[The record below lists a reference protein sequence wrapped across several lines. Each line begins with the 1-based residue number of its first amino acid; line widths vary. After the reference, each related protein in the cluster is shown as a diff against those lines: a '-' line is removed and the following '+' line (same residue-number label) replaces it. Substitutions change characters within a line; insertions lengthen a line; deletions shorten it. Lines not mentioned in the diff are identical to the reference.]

1 MVLRLKWAIVFC
13 LTINFIVSFANAA
26 DTEPNIKFK
35 KATVELKYK
44 KNKKTIIVEL
54 AETEEQHAR
63 GLMFRTKLKKDEGML
78 FIFADEQVRQF
89 WMKNTLINLDIGYFD
104 RNKRL
109 IDIQQMKA
117 VTSVMQI
124 DIPTYPSKQPAMYAL
139 EMSQGWFKKNKFEEG
154 ALMNI
159 AVRP

>member
-13 LTINFIVSFANAA
+13 LIISSMVSFANAA
-26 DTEPNIKFK
+26 ETEPNIKFK
-35 KATVELKYK
+35 KVNLQLKFK
-44 KNKKTIIVEL
+44 KNTKIIMVEL

-63 GLMFRTKLKKDEGML
+63 GLMFRTKLKNDEGML
-78 FIFADEQVRQF
+78 FVFADEQIRQF

-104 RNKRL
+104 KNKRL
-109 IDIQQMKA
+109 VDIQQMKA
-117 VTSVMQI
+117 VTSIMQI

-154 ALMNI
+154 TIMNI
-159 AVRP
+159 VVRP